1 MRGRPACGRMAMNA
15 HKTVD
20 NDFVGNIFVGNKIIV
35 KRAMVK
41 NTTGPPVSGDNL
53 FGRDAEIASLWQRL
67 ENNEHILMLAPRRVG
82 KTSIMHELRLAPR
95 SGWVVF
101 YSDLEWGTCAED
113 CVADMLA
120 RMASN
125 KITRTRLEW
134 APGVVPF
141 RNAVRNLLRRTT
153 AVMIESLRL
162 ELKGAMSGDWLVT
175 AQQLQAR
182 LAALPAG
189 TRVLFIL
196 DEFPIL
202 ISTLLLQENGRS
214 QVDQLL
220 GWLRSLRQD
229 PNLIGKMSFVIGG
242 SIGLQNVL
250 RRHNIPAPINDL
262 TLFRVD
268 PWSNETARAFLQ
280 ELGEANG
287 FPINEE
293 AIDKMLLLLGE
304 AVPYH
309 VQLLFQEV
317 SILCGNDGSLLENKV
332 IERAFTQR
340 LASPSGGPH
349 LDHYAERLER
359 VLTPDDVLIARDI
372 LDQACRSEQGVER
385 TAISSAV
392 SGYDT
397 VAPKI
402 IQLLEDDGY
411 LIANAE
417 TLRFR
422 SNLVREYWNRVQL
435 GQRRV

>member
-1 MRGRPACGRMAMNA
+1 MRGHPACGRMATNA

-82 KTSIMHELRLAPR
+82 KTSIMHEIRRAPR

-101 YSDLEWGTCAED
+101 YSDLEWGTCADD
-113 CVADMLA
+113 CIADMLA

-125 KITRTRLEW
+125 KITQTRLEG
-134 APGVVPF
+134 APGVIPF
-141 RNAVRNLLRRTT
+141 KNAVRNLLRKTNV
-153 AVMIESLRL
+153 VMIESLRF
-162 ELKGAMSGDWLVT
+162 ELKGAMSGDWLIA
-175 AQQLQAR
+175 AQQLQTR
-182 LAALPAG
+182 LAALPADA
-189 TRVLFIL
+189 RVLFIL

-202 ISTLLLQENGRS
+202 IFTLIQQENGRA
-214 QVDQLL
+214 QVEQLL

-229 PNLIGKMSFVIGG
+229 PNLIGKVSFLIGG
-242 SIGLQNVL
+242 SISLHNVL
-250 RRHNIPAPINDL
+250 RRYDISSLINDL
-262 TLFRVD
+262 TLFPVE
-268 PWSNETARAFLQ
+268 PWSFETARAFLQ
-280 ELGEANG
+280 ELGETNG
-287 FPINEE
+287 FPVNDE
-293 AIDKMLLLLGE
+293 AIDQMLLLLGE

-317 SILCGNDGSLLENKV
+317 SILCGNDVSLLENKV

-340 LASPSGGPH
+340 LASPSGSPH

-359 VLTPDDVLIARDI
+359 VLTPEDVLIARDI

-385 TAISSAV
+385 AAISSAV

-411 LIANAE
+411 LIADAE

-422 SNLVREYWNRVQL
+422 SNLVREYWKRVQL
-435 GQRRV
+435 GRRRV